1 MGVHEDKLDLK
12 KGEVERRNSTNIDSF
27 FHQKRDAVYLS
38 ENKKMGY
45 EKYFE
50 KQQVRKSWKSDSGQI
65 LILNKQ
71 ENLRFHCNT
80 AFVQDMHHSNI

>member
-50 KQQVRKSWKSDSGQI
+50 KQQVRKS
-65 LILNKQ
+65 
-71 ENLRFHCNT
+71 
-80 AFVQDMHHSNI
+80 